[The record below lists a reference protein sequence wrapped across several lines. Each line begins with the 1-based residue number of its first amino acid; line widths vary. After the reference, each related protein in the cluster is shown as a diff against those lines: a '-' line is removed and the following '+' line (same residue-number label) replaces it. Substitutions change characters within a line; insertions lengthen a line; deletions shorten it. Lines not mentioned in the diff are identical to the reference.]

1 MAFYEGIDEE
11 IYEGGDHY
19 MPMQQFRLNQNYR
32 PTTVTPDVVPTSTSY
47 GIPTLYPY
55 ENMGG
60 GGDNSG
66 GWGLFGNLDRSTE
79 KEFNIDG
86 EEVTGYKNVNTG
98 LYQDFEGK
106 NIQNLGLRNIPGITG
121 MVEKVFGESDDPD
134 YPGLFDKVSLKALRK
149 NPALF
154 KSFFDRQDV
163 EKQQKIQN
171 EIDQANKTAGMA
183 AHNAQTYGTGDATGG
198 YQSSFGGDKDFM
210 GGSGT
215 AADMGSFAYGG
226 LARLL

>member
-19 MPMQQFRLNQNYR
+19 MPMQQFRLNQNF
-32 PTTVTPDVVPTSTSY
+32 TPRTVVPETMSTSTNY

-55 ENMGG
+55 GNMGG
-60 GGDNSG
+60 DGAYHGGG
-66 GWGLFGNLDRSTE
+66 AFGNLDMSTQ
-79 KEFNIDG
+79 KMFNIDG
-86 EEVTGYKNVNTG
+86 ETVPGYKNLGTG
-98 LYQDFEGK
+98 LYQDLEGK